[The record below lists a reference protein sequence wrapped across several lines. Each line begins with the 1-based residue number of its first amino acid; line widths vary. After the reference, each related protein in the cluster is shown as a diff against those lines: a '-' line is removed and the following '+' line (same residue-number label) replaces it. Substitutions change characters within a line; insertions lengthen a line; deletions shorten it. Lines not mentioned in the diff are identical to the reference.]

1 MWSDPVHLCP
11 ISGSVL
17 LRQTDGHGR
26 VPLDLVSEPNQ
37 REELLHSAQLGDTKC
52 LRNKATEV
60 NLPVLEA
67 GSSLLSLL
75 IFSYLRETGIPH
87 HTPTSDK
94 HHSLGYR
101 LVRALERHSFQKV
114 TQGWAD
120 QRAVRLVEDVETLWE
135 LSQGK
140 YQGQVSQGVIEC
152 KGENTQFLM
161 KILEDLRSRGEAL
174 VGDL

>member
-1 MWSDPVHLCP
+1 M
-11 ISGSVL
+11 
-17 LRQTDGHGR
+17 DGHGR